1 MTTGVKNRISKT
13 PTKCCVQRSYFTDT
27 YTKELLYR
35 HKDIHTQVQSEI
47 KKKHTMQ
54 VITER
59 RQIIYEK
66 IKTYK
71 LKTVIK
77 KQRT

>member
-1 MTTGVKNRISKT
+1 ML
-13 PTKCCVQRSYFTDT
+13 

-35 HKDIHTQVQSEI
+35 YKDIHTQVESEI